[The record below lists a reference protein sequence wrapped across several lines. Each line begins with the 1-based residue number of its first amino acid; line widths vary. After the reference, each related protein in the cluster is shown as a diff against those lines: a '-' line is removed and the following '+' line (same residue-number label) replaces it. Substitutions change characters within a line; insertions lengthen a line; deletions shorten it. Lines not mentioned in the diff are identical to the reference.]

1 MAKGF
6 KDLPPTPWTMPFT
19 PLHYALAYAIGCLA
33 RRSNVKLDM
42 AGLAVGSF
50 VPDLECVAIFLA
62 VQHGLL
68 SPEASWVQT
77 KRLVLH
83 SIIGAITLDALIS
96 LALVLVL
103 YWLLRARLSGVRR
116 PSLMNIYTSSAIGAL
131 SHVLLDAL
139 HHPYNPLLF
148 PITAENLSLA
158 PMGDLQL
165 GFILAHLLVV
175 PSSIAIFIY
184 EYRKGPGLLLRLLFG
199 PEAAPGRS
207 K

>member
-1 MAKGF
+1 
-6 KDLPPTPWTMPFT
+6 MPFT
-19 PLHYALAYAIGCLA
+19 PLHYALAYAIERLA
-33 RRSNVKLDM
+33 RKSDLRLDM
-42 AGLAVGSF
+42 AGLAMGSF
-50 VPDLECVAIFLA
+50 VPDLECVVIFLA

-68 SPEASWVQT
+68 SPEAPWVRA

-83 SIIGAITLDALIS
+83 SIIGSITLGALIS

-116 PSLMNIYTSSAIGAL
+116 PSLTNIYVSSAIGAL

-148 PITAENLSLA
+148 PLTTENVSLA

-165 GFILAHLLVV
+165 GFMLAHLLVV
-175 PSSIAIFIY
+175 PSGIAILIY

-199 PEAAPGRS
+199 PEVAPGRS